1 MKKVLAGLLAIVM
14 MSSMCL
20 TACKKDEKTTSTDSN
35 EKLTVSVGYTN
46 ADETWKNDDY
56 YKYITDKLNIDIEF
70 ESLPKSSLGEKVRI
84 WISSGSMPDVTY
96 ADFSMN
102 EYLKYGDQGVVKA
115 LPKDWEEKY
124 PNLAFSMEMT
134 GILDAVKEAANGEV
148 YGLICPMDHYKQYI
162 EEFRQA
168 FKEGKDLREMMSQPE
183 YVYIDT
189 YGFAYRK
196 DWAKQLGIE
205 TDYIMEYEDFLDMIR
220 KFKEA
225 DLGGV
230 GAQNTVGLAIDHTE
244 APNFFI
250 TAFNSSY
257 KFFHKDETGKYVCG
271 LLEDSTTEGVKEYSE
286 AYRTGILAPGFY
298 AQKTQDLNSLFCSQR
313 SGVIFPKANVS
324 ALRALNADFEKA
336 NPGLKAEDCI
346 DVCWVLSP
354 DGKIHGR
361 EASNYYRGY
370 YFNPEISDE
379 KMDRL
384 LALADYIA
392 SEEGGPQI
400 SLGVPDVDYVVE
412 NGEYKVIREKNA
424 SGTYDSL
431 DKLYPSYSFF
441 RMFINPNY
449 SLSFESDPYALM
461 CADTLVAEKR
471 KHELSILDWDDARD
485 AYTADDYVKF
495 RAAYDVNSLFA
506 ELIVE
511 EGDIEENWAKKKA
524 EFEATAKSVADNMN
538 KALLQ

>member
-1 MKKVLAGLLAIVM
+1 MKKILAVMLVVAVL
-14 MSSMCL
+14 SSMLCF
-20 TACKKDEKTTSTDSN
+20 TACEKDNDATIDSG
-35 EKLTVSVGYTN
+35 ERLTVSIGYAD

-56 YKYITDKLNIDIEF
+56 YKYITDKLNMDIEF
-70 ESLPKSSLGEKVRI
+70 ESIPKSSLGEKARI

-96 ADFSMN
+96 ADFSVN
-102 EYLKYGDQGVVKA
+102 EYLKYGEQGIVKP
-115 LPKDWEEKY
+115 LPKGWEKKY

-134 GILDAVKEAANGEV
+134 GIMDTLKEAGNGEI
-148 YGLICPMDHYKQYI
+148 YGLVCPMDHYKKYI

-168 FKEGKDLREMMSQPE
+168 FKDGKDLREMMSQPE
-183 YVYIDT
+183 YIYIDT

-196 DWAKQLGIE
+196 DWAKELGIE

-230 GAQNTVGLAIDHTE
+230 GATNTVGLAIDHTE
-244 APNFFI
+244 APNFFV

-257 KFFHKDETGKYVCG
+257 KYFHKNSKGKYVCG
-271 LLEDSTTEGVKEYSE
+271 LLEDSTTEGLKEYSE
-286 AYRTGILAPGFY
+286 AYKTGILAPDFY
-298 AQKTQDLNSLFCSQR
+298 TQKSQDLNSLFCSER

-324 ALRALNADFEKA
+324 SLRTLNADFEKA

-354 DGKIHGR
+354 DGKLHGR

-379 KMDRL
+379 KMHRL

-400 SLGVPDVDYVVE
+400 SLGIPDVDYVIE
-412 NGEYKVIREKNA
+412 DGEYKIIREKNA
-424 SGTYDSL
+424 SGTYDTL
-431 DKLYPSYSFF
+431 DKKYPSYSFF

-449 SLSFESDPYALM
+449 SLNFESDPYALK
-461 CADTLVAEKR
+461 CADTLDAEKR
-471 KHELSILDWDDARD
+471 KHELSILDWDDARNS
-485 AYTADDYVKF
+485 YTDDEYIKF
-495 RAAYDVNSLFA
+495 NAAYDVNSMFA

-511 EGDIEENWAKKKA
+511 DGDIVKNWEKKKA
-524 EFEATAKSVADNMN
+524 EFSKKAKKIASDMN
-538 KALLQ
+538 KALLK